1 MTAAETYAAH
11 IDAVN
16 AQRAR
21 LFGGREQP
29 GQRWGRDA
37 AEGFKYDPHRS
48 LDANLDTIA
57 SYIQA
62 EDVFIDVGGGAGR
75 VCLPMALRC
84 REGVVVDG
92 SAGMGEVFRELASAA
107 GITNARF
114 VHQEWLA
121 ADAIDGDVALAA
133 SVTYFV
139 RDIVGF
145 VEKMIATAHRR
156 VMITVRSVTGPNQ
169 GDDIFR
175 VIYGEE
181 QEQTPGYQELF
192 AGIVGDGHS
201 PRCSGAAG
209 GPPGTGHPLGMP
221 VGRRPGKRRWRWL
234 WEAAGYRP
242 KTRTGL
248 AASIEARF
256 DELFAESAESFRPLW
271 HRESKGASN
280 NMADRSM
287 MEGRAPGSNQKCP

>member
-37 AEGFKYDPHRS
+37 AEGFRYDPHRS

-62 EDVFIDVGGGAGR
+62 EDVFIDVGGGGGR

-181 QEQTPGYQELF
+181 QEQTPGYQELLPVLWEMGILPDVRVLPVVRRGPVTPGD
-192 AGIVGDGHS
+192 AGW
-201 PRCSGAAG
+201 PQTREAAVEMA
-209 GPPGTGHPLGMP
+209 LG
-221 VGRRPGKRRWRWL
+221 GRRVSAEDKDRARSR
-234 WEAAGYRP
+234 
-242 KTRTGL
+242 
-248 AASIEARF
+248 IEARF

-271 HRESKGASN
+271 HRESRELLITWLTG
-280 NMADRSM
+280 
-287 MEGRAPGSNQKCP
+287 Q